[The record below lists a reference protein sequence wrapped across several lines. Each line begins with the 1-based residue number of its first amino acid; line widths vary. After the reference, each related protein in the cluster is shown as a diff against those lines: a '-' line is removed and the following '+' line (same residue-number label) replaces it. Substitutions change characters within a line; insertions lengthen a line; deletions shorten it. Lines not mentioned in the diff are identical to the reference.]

1 MLTPVK
7 SVIIALLLFGL
18 VLALSGIVWADQGVR
33 AVPETQTITT
43 GTTFIADGLVTENDA
58 LAWTL
63 SNQSIVA
70 IPPLDENQI
79 VYTTAYDA
87 NVVAQAGKTTLVKTM
102 AVDTRN
108 KVVSQS
114 NVKADTGTTF
124 ILTADGGNIAGSEN
138 LLIDGTA
145 DLTEN
150 AEDSILCPFA
160 SGPNGIIP
168 AYCNIVQAGSKYD
181 LTVGSVTTSA
191 NDKFVS
197 NDAGLPVTLNYN
209 INVKPYG
216 TSQGQVPSTGS
227 AMAYLKA
234 HLQEARGWDENL
246 PDEGMNKSE
255 DVTYSETSSAQG
267 TISTFDKEMSY
278 SSQITSSLAVNH
290 IIHASVAGA
299 IGVTGDGITTAYIIP
314 MGDIQVPDHSSATFT
329 MGTHHIVLDQFSN
342 GAGTANVYVDGV
354 YAGDINSYVF
364 QDVTSD
370 HTIVARPGGA

>member
-1 MLTPVK
+1 MEQP
-7 SVIIALLLFGL
+7 
-18 VLALSGIVWADQGVR
+18 
-33 AVPETQTITT
+33 
-43 GTTFIADGLVTENDA
+43 
-58 LAWTL
+58 
-63 SNQSIVA
+63 
-70 IPPLDENQI
+70 
-79 VYTTAYDA
+79 
-87 NVVAQAGKTTLVKTM
+87 
-102 AVDTRN
+102 
-108 KVVSQS
+108 
-114 NVKADTGTTF
+114 
-124 ILTADGGNIAGSEN
+124 ILP
-138 LLIDGTA
+138 
-145 DLTEN
+145 EN
-150 AEDSILCPFA
+150 AENSILCPFL

-278 SSQITSSLAVNH
+278 SSQITSPLAVNH
-290 IIHASVAGA
+290 IIHASVAGE
-299 IGVTGDGITTAYIIP
+299 VGITA
-314 MGDIQVPDHSSATFT
+314 
-329 MGTHHIVLDQFSN
+329 
-342 GAGTANVYVDGV
+342 DG
-354 YAGDINSYVF
+354 
-364 QDVTSD
+364 
-370 HTIVARPGGA
+370 H